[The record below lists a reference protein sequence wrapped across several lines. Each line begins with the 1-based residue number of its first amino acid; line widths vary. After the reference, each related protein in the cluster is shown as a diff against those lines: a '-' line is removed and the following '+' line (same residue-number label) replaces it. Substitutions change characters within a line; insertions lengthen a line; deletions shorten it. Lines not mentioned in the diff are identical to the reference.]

1 MDSYSNSVILI
12 GSVAS
17 SPNTLFKVI
26 NNCLLLK
33 DWTKFSKLLTKRL
46 FAVTLTKNYPLN
58 FPGSSI
64 GEY

>member
-26 NNCLLLK
+26 NNCLLLQ
-33 DWTKFSKLLTKRL
+33 DWTKLSKSRPKLW
-46 FAVTLTKNYPLN
+46 FAVTEGVEGWN
-58 FPGSSI
+58 I
-64 GEY
+64 